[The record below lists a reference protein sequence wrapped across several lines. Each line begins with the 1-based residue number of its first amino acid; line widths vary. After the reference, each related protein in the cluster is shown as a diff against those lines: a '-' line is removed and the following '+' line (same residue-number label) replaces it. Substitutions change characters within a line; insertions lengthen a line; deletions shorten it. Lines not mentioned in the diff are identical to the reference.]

1 MVIGN
6 GFFCDTLD
14 DAIQEMG
21 LMAQSKVA
29 LLPLPVNGN
38 IEYYISDNGH
48 TFGVQKIGDRYI
60 VRHKKNI
67 RVKTSPHGYTW
78 GLK

>member
-21 LMAQSKVA
+21 LIAHSDVA
-29 LLPLPVNGN
+29 LVPLPVNGN
-38 IEYYISDNGH
+38 IIYYISENV
-48 TFGVQKIGDRYI
+48 TRSEFRKSEIGTLSELR
-60 VRHKKNI
+60 R
-67 RVKTSPHGYTW
+67 T
-78 GLK
+78 